1 MQKVVKFE
9 EFVQVLEG
17 DINERILPDKQGK
30 ILVILGPP
38 GSGKGTVSKKL
49 SDRNGFVHISTGD
62 LIRKSDDKELKKIVS
77 GGNFIPDRLMVRM
90 LRKALGE
97 ADFSKGVIIDG
108 FPRNLKQVKLL
119 DSLLGKMGVGLSH
132 VLFLDLDEK
141 QAKER
146 IIKRAEKEN
155 REDDK
160 DPEVIAKRFRE
171 YKDKTSPLI
180 DKYKK
185 SRKLITID
193 ASEGSESVYNSV
205 TKKLEIPNKKK
216 DGGKEKTS

>member
-1 MQKVVKFE
+1 M
-9 EFVQVLEG
+9 EG
-17 DINERILPDKQGK
+17 DLNERVLPDAQGK

-49 SDRNGFVHISTGD
+49 AERNGFAHISTGE
-62 LIRKSDDKELKKIVS
+62 LIRNSDDKELKKLVS

-90 LRKALGE
+90 LRKEMGKI
-97 ADFSKGVIIDG
+97 DFSKGVIIDG

-132 VLFLDLDEK
+132 VLFLDLKEEK
-141 QAKER
+141 AKER

-160 DPEVIAKRFRE
+160 DPEVIAKRFKE
-171 YKDKTSPLI
+171 YQEKTSPLI

-185 SRKLITID
+185 SRKLITVD
-193 ASEGSESVYNSV
+193 ASEGSEGVYNSV
-205 TKKLEIPNKKK
+205 VKKLDIPAKKK
-216 DGGKEKTS
+216 DEGKKKTS

>member
-9 EFVQVLEG
+9 TFVQDLEG
-17 DINERILPDKQGK
+17 ELNERVLPDKQGK

-49 SDRNGFVHISTGD
+49 AERNGFIHISTGD
-62 LIRKSDDKELKKIVS
+62 LIRNSDDKELKKLVS

-90 LRKALGE
+90 LRKEMGKIN
-97 ADFSKGVIIDG
+97 FSNGVIIDG

-132 VLFLDLDEK
+132 VLFLDLKEEK
-141 QAKER
+141 AKER
-146 IIKRAEKEN
+146 ILKRAEKEN
-155 REDDK
+155 RQDDK
-160 DPEVIAKRFRE
+160 DPEVIAKRFQE
-171 YKDKTSPLI
+171 YQEKTSPLI

-185 SRKLITID
+185 SRKLVTVD
-193 ASEGSESVYNSV
+193 ASEGSESVYDSV
-205 TKKLEIPNKKK
+205 VKKLDIPSKKK
-216 DGGKEKTS
+216 DEGKKKGS

>member
-1 MQKVVKFE
+1 MEKVIKFE
-9 EFVQVLEG
+9 EFIQVMEG
-17 DINERILPDKQGK
+17 DLNERVLPDAQGK

-49 SDRNGFVHISTGD
+49 AERNGFVHISTGD
-62 LIRKSDDKELKKIVS
+62 LIRNSDDKELKKLVS

-90 LRKALGE
+90 LRKEMGKI
-97 ADFSKGVIIDG
+97 DFSNGVVIDG

-132 VLFLDLDEK
+132 VLFLDLKEEK
-141 QAKER
+141 AKER
-146 IIKRAEKEN
+146 ILKRAEKEN

-160 DPEVIAKRFRE
+160 NPEVIAKRFKE
-171 YKDKTSPLI
+171 YQEKTSPLI

-185 SRKLITID
+185 SRKLVTVD
-193 ASEGSESVYNSV
+193 ASGGSESVYDSV
-205 TKKLEIPNKKK
+205 VKKLDIPAKKK
-216 DGGKEKTS
+216 DEGKKKTS

>member
-1 MQKVVKFE
+1 MQNVVKFE
-9 EFVQVLEG
+9 TFVQVLESEL
-17 DINERILPDKQGK
+17 NERVLPDKQGK

-49 SDRNGFVHISTGD
+49 SERNGFVHISTGE
-62 LIRKSDDKELKKIVS
+62 LIRKSEDKELKKLVS

-119 DSLLGKMGVGLSH
+119 DSLLGKLGVGLSH

-141 QAKER
+141 KAKER
-146 IIKRAEKEN
+146 ILKRAEKEN

-160 DPEVIAKRFRE
+160 DPEVIAKRFKE
-171 YKDKTSPLI
+171 YQEKTSPLI

-185 SRKLITID
+185 SRKLVTVD
-193 ASEGSESVYNSV
+193 ASEGSEGVYNSV
-205 TKKLEIPNKKK
+205 VKKLEIPNKKK
-216 DGGKEKTS
+216 DEGKEKSS